1 MGSHHEPLKALA
13 PIDWDDVLRH
23 DLPSL
28 LNDCFDQAQIVI
40 DSVPS
45 AASTA
50 TTPAAIAGRA
60 RAKTDSAVVYKHV
73 PAASPSPP
81 PFPDAPARQELSA
94 RLRKEWK
101 EVKTNPRDNPLG
113 ISVYK
118 LAGKDGKGTWFAR
131 RSVHAGLSFEQW
143 KTGLQREFGESLK
156 VQGAPGSGNIRGVG
170 AERNVEHRQ
179 VEDAGH
185 LDVFQL
191 SAQFP
196 GPTAPRDFITLL
208 LTSDFSHRINKAEK
222 QRSTL
227 RQYMIVSKPCVH
239 PECPPRRGIIRGQ
252 YESVEIIREIPVDAA
267 GSADADDAD
276 DAGALNKKRSF
287 SSADLVS
294 GENRNKSVAIDRTGD
309 DIEGG
314 AARAIEWIMITRSDP
329 GGSVPRFLIDKGTP
343 PGIIGDAGKFLDWV
357 SRVTE
362 QDGNGSV
369 QTGRVDGKD
378 GTTGEGGHRTGE
390 IDNSKHS
397 LAAAAAATTTTTTT
411 TETTETETKPKTK
424 AAKASHT
431 TLARDS
437 QPPTQNRSA
446 GYGDSTPSSTGLYG
460 VITGAFDVAGEVL
473 RSQFG
478 IPMSFTSS
486 QDSLSDGQ
494 VAPDEEEEEEE
505 EEEDR
510 DADTGYGAGDDS
522 KSDASSMLS
531 FASALEKSVT
541 GEDAPVGSPSTHSDE
556 SKSQRP
562 PPPDKDLQKLLE
574 RREKLNRSYTRSQA
588 RMQTKRQGAQEKD
601 AAALAKLREK
611 LDKEAAKKEAKYHR
625 AMRKLEQKRAQEER
639 KAEARRRKAA
649 ERQEKSSL
657 TLELDKARVERDV
670 AVREVELLR
679 LQVGEL
685 QRQNTMLVARLGRM
699 GMGMG
704 GGSGKDSMSLS
715 SRENVR
721 LA

>member
-13 PIDWDDVLRH
+13 PIDWNDVLRH
-23 DLPSL
+23 DLPSF

-50 TTPAAIAGRA
+50 TTPAVIAGRA

-73 PAASPSPP
+73 PAASTSPSPSP
-81 PFPDAPARQELSA
+81 SPFPDTPARQELSA

-101 EVKTNPRDNPLG
+101 EVKTSPRDNPLG

-143 KTGLQREFGESLK
+143 KTGLQREFGESVK

-208 LTSDFSHRINKAEK
+208 LTSDFSHRINKTEK

-267 GSADADDAD
+267 GSADADDA
-276 DAGALNKKRSF
+276 GALNKKRSL

-369 QTGRVDGKD
+369 QTSQVDGKD

-390 IDNSKHS
+390 INNSKHS
-397 LAAAAAATTTTTTT
+397 SATTTT
-411 TETTETETKPKTK
+411 EAETKTT
-424 AAKASHT
+424 AAKASHI

-437 QPPTQNRSA
+437 QPPTQNGSV
-446 GYGDSTPSSTGLYG
+446 GYSDSTPSSTGLYG
-460 VITGAFDVAGEVL
+460 VITGAFGVAGEVL

-478 IPMSFTSS
+478 IPLSFASS

-494 VAPDEEEEEEE
+494 VAPEEEEEEE
-505 EEEDR
+505 EEEEDDDDDDDDDDEDR

-541 GEDAPVGSPSTHSDE
+541 GEDAPVGSPSTRSDE

-562 PPPDKDLQKLLE
+562 PPPDKDLQKLFE
-574 RREKLNRSYTRSQA
+574 RREKLNRSYARFQA

-601 AAALAKLREK
+601 ATALAKLREK

-649 ERQEKSSL
+649 ERQEKSGL
-657 TLELDKARVERDV
+657 TLELEKARVERDV
-670 AVREVELLR
+670 VVREVELLQ

-699 GMGMG
+699 GIGME
-704 GGSGKDSMSLS
+704 GGSGKDSMSSS
-715 SRENVR
+715 SRENLR